1 VSVAGED
8 DDAAFSASHCL
19 DSAMAVVD
27 AVGEDPACLA
37 ALAPHVLPV
46 VHWALT
52 TDGCYEYLDHAVGF
66 LSYYT
71 YRSASPFSAC
81 VVLMSNIH

>member
-1 VSVAGED
+1 
-8 DDAAFSASHCL
+8 
-19 DSAMAVVD
+19 MD

-71 YRSASPFSAC
+71 YRSASPISVC
-81 VVLMSNIH
+81 VTVMSYIH